1 MNRINILVICMVL
14 FFMTGNACA
23 TEWISSEDLI
33 TSDFHLMTAD
43 ERNVVKAATDDSME
57 AAYMLKDNIRWY
69 YHNGNLSLPA
79 NFSNQ
84 NKLVVNGNLTISGD
98 YDDYLSGNGHL
109 IVLGNVIVDNF
120 INHDFAYVK
129 GQMTA
134 KVLVY
139 ADYNDHNFEV
149 MKGIS
154 ARGIIVSDKP
164 TQFEV
169 IKAEFYINEDG
180 SGEGYNWDENIQKAY
195 SLVTADLYDHTE
207 IETDNISNAYPD
219 YDSVA
224 DNIVQGLPLFRD
236 KAAPEI
242 NEKLKWIETGKLDN
256 FPANKIKHQDPLV
269 ARFLTHTESLSPAV
283 MLQLLQ
289 HPDDQTRESM
299 AQSWRAQQMH
309 LLTDELIKDE
319 AVARGLVKNSNIS
332 ADVNKKLMSVPVE
345 SVQLEQARQDNLSPD
360 IVASLSHSPFLSVRK
375 TLLSHYDYAWLVP
388 TAVADELINNED
400 PELRERITG
409 ADLTAQ
415 QAVML
420 SKDKSLKVREAL
432 ARTLTE
438 LKITQLSATLRT
450 EDIERIAEQMYL
462 DNKENK
468 NIVKAL
474 LIALPEMRQLSLAKE
489 DVHNLREGARYLTS
503 REVISYLL
511 TQHDVPTVW
520 GELARDKLLPLEYK
534 KQLWQRTL
542 NLMMSK
548 RQEDQEQAYEVQLAL
563 IDNGV
568 VDEEMLN
575 NAIDLLVDLPAEYRY
590 RMRNQLFDNKEL
602 PSGII
607 NKLDQQ
613 YRFNSDWA
621 LAVVSM
627 KNSTR
632 RQSERGLHRWNHEDS
647 DIFAELATIKDKSD
661 DEWWRALLQSRND
674 HLRQTALRNAHT
686 PASLLTTLSESQDRS
701 LAINNP
707 QLAAD
712 VKTVWL
718 KEDPSLLLFVDQP
731 DLSQLRDLVKTGAT
745 RKIRSEARHRLEEK
759 Q

>member
-1 MNRINILVICMVL
+1 MNRINILVICMVV

-43 ERNVVKAATDDSME
+43 ERNVVKAATNDSME

-69 YHNGNLSLPA
+69 YHNGDLSLPT

-84 NKLVVNGNLTISGD
+84 HKLVVNGNLTISGD

-134 KVLVY
+134 KGLVY

-149 MKGIS
+149 MRGIS
-154 ARGIIVSDKP
+154 ARGIIVSDKA
-164 TQFEV
+164 TQFES
-169 IKAEFYINEDG
+169 IKAEFYINEDA
-180 SGEGYNWDENIQKAY
+180 SGEGYSWDENIKKAY
-195 SLVTADLYDHTE
+195 SLVNPDFYDHTE
-207 IETDNISNAYPD
+207 IETDNIFNAYPD

-224 DNIVQGLPLFRD
+224 DNIIQGLPVFRD
-236 KAAPEI
+236 KADSKI
-242 NEKLKWIETGKLDN
+242 NEKLQWIEAGKLDN
-256 FPANKIKHQDPLV
+256 FPADKIKHEDSLV
-269 ARFLTHTESLSPAV
+269 ARFLTHIERLSPAV

-299 AQSWRAQQMH
+299 AQSWPAQHMH

-332 ADVNKKLMSVPVE
+332 AEVNKKLMSVPVE
-345 SVQLEQARQDNLSPD
+345 SIQLEQARQDNLSPD
-360 IVASLSHSPFLSVRK
+360 IVVSLSQSPFLSVRK
-375 TLLSHYDYAWLVP
+375 TLISHYDYAWLVP
-388 TAVADELINNED
+388 TAVVDELINSED

-415 QAVML
+415 QAVLL
-420 SKDKSLKVREAL
+420 SKDKSLKVRQAL

-438 LKITQLSATLRT
+438 LKITQLSATLST
-450 EDIERIAEQMYL
+450 EDVERIAEQMYL

-474 LIALPEMRQLSLAKE
+474 LVALPESRQLTLAKE
-489 DVHNLREGARYLTS
+489 DVHNLRDGMRYLTS
-503 REVISYLL
+503 KEVISYLL
-511 TQHDVPTVW
+511 NQHDIPSIW
-520 GELARDKLLPLEYK
+520 YELARDKLLPLEYK
-534 KQLWQRTL
+534 KQLWQHTL
-542 NLMMSK
+542 KLRMSK

-563 IDNGV
+563 IDNGII
-568 VDEEMLN
+568 DEEMFN
-575 NAIDLLVDLPAEYRY
+575 NAIDLLVYLPAEYRY
-590 RMRNQLFDNKEL
+590 RMRNQLFDNEDL

-621 LAVVSM
+621 LSVVSM

-632 RQSERGLHRWNHEDS
+632 RQSERGLHRWNHEES
-647 DIFAELATIKDKSD
+647 DIFAELDTIKDKSD
-661 DEWWRALLQSRND
+661 DEWWCGLLKSHND
-674 HLRQTALRNAHT
+674 HLRQTALRNVHT
-686 PASLLTTLSESQDRS
+686 PASLLTTLTESQERA

-712 VKTVWL
+712 VKTAWL
-718 KEDPSLLLFVDQP
+718 KEDASLILFVDQP
-731 DLSQLRDLVKTGAT
+731 DLSQLRHLVKTGAT
-745 RKIRSEARHRLEEK
+745 RQIRSEARNRLEEK